1 MNADRRSL
9 EDDLL
14 TPPAHR
20 ALGTGRRLS
29 TRRKPEEKEKGN
41 ARPGAWSRVDMR
53 RGCTICARMYGCV
66 LAAPGSRCAYFCRIS
81 MK

>member
-9 EDDLL
+9 EDYLL

-53 RGCTICARMYGCV
+53 RGYTKYVRVCTAVY
-66 LAAPGSRCAYFCRIS
+66 
-81 MK
+81 